1 MTHTAQLLQFSD
13 VGASAPPGATVAW
26 ARQVR
31 DKTHRLGTRIAAAL
45 NACAVS
51 LGQAALYEE
60 LFKLSDAELHRR
72 GLSRGDLHRWVAES

>member
-1 MTHTAQLLQFSD
+1 MSHTAQLLQFSN
-13 VGASAPPGATVAW
+13 VGASAPPGAT
-26 ARQVR
+26 VR

-72 GLSRGDLHRWVAES
+72 GLSRGDLNRWVAES

>member
-1 MTHTAQLLQFSD
+1 MSHTAQLLQFSN
-13 VGASAPPGATVAW
+13 VGASSPPGAT
-26 ARQVR
+26 VR

-51 LGQAALYEE
+51 FGQAALYEE

-72 GLSRGDLHRWVAES
+72 GLSRGDLHRCVAES